1 MVVGSSHFPVD
12 YTIRQTTEK
21 YVLTSS
27 LPKKGFKS
35 ETFLGG
41 SGRPN
46 FMKPFDF
53 SKSLPDKPLK
63 KSPPPWLLDML
74 KWARANRDNGCKLPQ
89 VRFVQIVRS
98 GQIVR
103 FIQTFLSTQNL
114 LLTLSK
120 SSFNILLNFVSLGQY
135 FCIPKLIEL

>member
-12 YTIRQTTEK
+12 YPIRQTTEK

-27 LPKKGFKS
+27 SPKKGFKS

-46 FMKPFDF
+46 FMNPCQILSD
-53 SKSLPDKPLK
+53 SPLHPNV
-63 KSPPPWLLDML
+63 SFTL
-74 KWARANRDNGCKLPQ
+74 
-89 VRFVQIVRS
+89 
-98 GQIVR
+98 
-103 FIQTFLSTQNL
+103 NL

-120 SSFNILLNFVSLGQY
+120 SSFNIPFNFVSFGQY